1 MHAYFHTKNP
11 ILIRTFIPGKYAT
24 WSLDMDRDIERA
36 RKVAIGLFSALKNKG
51 VNGWSISI
59 KGKEGV
65 TENTVA
71 IHERTSNEKVTFWEG
86 SEITQKYYLEI
97 SQKDGSNWHVARV
110 LSTNNLDKAVV
121 WAALLAFYKG
131 DLNKTIHDLRPF
143 LEYRDWSE
151 DIRSKNGN
159 A

>member
-1 MHAYFHTKNP
+1 MNAYFYTKNP
-11 ILIRTFIPGKYAT
+11 RLVRTFIPGKYAT
-24 WSLDMDRDIERA
+24 WSLDFDQNIERI
-36 RKVAIGLFSALKNKG
+36 RTVAISLFSALKSRG
-51 VNGWSISI
+51 VSGWSISI
-59 KGKEGV
+59 NEKDSV
-65 TENTVA
+65 TENAVA
-71 IHERTSNEKVTFWEG
+71 IHERAHDEKVTFWEG
-86 SEITQKYYLEI
+86 SEIRQKYYLEI
-97 SQKDGSNWHVARV
+97 SQKREHTARV

-151 DIRSKNGN
+151 DKRSPNGN